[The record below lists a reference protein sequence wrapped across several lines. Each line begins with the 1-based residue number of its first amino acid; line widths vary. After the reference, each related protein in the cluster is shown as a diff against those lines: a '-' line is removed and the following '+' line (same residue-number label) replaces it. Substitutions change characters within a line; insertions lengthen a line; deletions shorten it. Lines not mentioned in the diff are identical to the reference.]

1 MRIRYTIWVIVLL
14 AASFIEAQWKTT
26 PNEDNFISV
35 APASQNNPVI
45 ASDGNN
51 GGVIAWEDNR
61 NYPASGYD
69 IYFQKIDKD
78 GYTIFTNDGIPV
90 CTAGGD
96 QLNPKVIESNDGSAI
111 VFWLDQRTNFTNA
124 TDLYAQKIDANGN
137 VLWAVDGIP
146 VSEYSSPAPGSV
158 IYYNVLQDGEGGAY
172 AVWQRNYFGFDMI
185 RAQRINA
192 DGNIMWDSAGV
203 KITDGALFDRIPQL
217 IRDNLSGGIVTAFRG
232 TVGYSIMAQRIS
244 PNGHKL
250 WNSAI
255 TVTPNGP
262 QNECSIT
269 AGDVFSNGGLM
280 AVTWITSGPVYAQLI
295 DTSGNKLW
303 GENGI
308 IVNNVSGAHSLPK
321 IENDFDENELTQPLP
336 GTIDST
342 FGQDGIVKTVI
353 GNTHTSLGDLVV
365 QSDGKIIAVGGNG
378 EATVDVNY
386 ALARYNANGTLD
398 NTFGVNGIVTISP
411 SSNDEELFA
420 VTIQPDGKIVAAGT
434 NRSIAG
440 QGAFGLIRLN
450 SSGTLDTSFGNNGL
464 VATWVDSTSSDAY
477 SVLLQ
482 DDGKIVAGGF
492 HILAIGPTH
501 VMMLIRYNSN
511 GSLDN
516 SFGNEG
522 IVITPILP
530 YGNSCLSL
538 VQQEDGKIIA
548 LNTGTD
554 DVVLVRYNY
563 DGTLDSTFGNNGII
577 TTNVGAIED
586 VYSLTLQNDGKIL
599 VAGRT
604 GNSSEWDFLIIRYNI
619 DGSFDNSFG
628 SNGVLTYSYAATS
641 KEGTASLAI
650 QNDGKIVVTG
660 SSAYPGITSV
670 ILRFNSDGTLDDTF
684 GADGIVTVSEE
695 VTYGRGIRLQGND
708 RILTC
713 GNSIVDGNFSF
724 FISRYYGGEK
734 VIPNYYLS
742 WLDARSGTG
751 NNIYSQ
757 KLDNSGEAKW
767 TPNGNFVSDKPVL
780 QASLN
785 SHQLLFNGR
794 EFLSVFQ
801 GNGGTYAQLISENG
815 SLNWG
820 NDGVHISE
828 VSAPLNVVKSGNTA
842 NQSGAILTFSGTGN
856 PIGTGSN
863 VYAKRINPDGS
874 LGVITSLQEENDLQ
888 LNTYTLYQNYPNP
901 FNPSTKIRFV
911 IPNEVGNVRDF
922 SSQAPRNDN
931 TLVTLK
937 VYDVLGNEVATLLN
951 EEKAAGSY
959 EVSFSAS
966 SATGGLASGIYFYR
980 LQAGN
985 FIETKKMIL
994 IK

>member
-1 MRIRYTIWVIVLL
+1 MTNPISPIIKRNIMKIIYTIILLLLL
-14 AASFIEAQWKTT
+14 ASTFVKAQWKTT

-78 GYTIFTNDGIPV
+78 GYTIFTNDGIPI

-96 QLNPKVIESNDGSAI
+96 QLNPKVIEANDGSAI

-137 VLWAVDGIP
+137 VLWAVDGVPI
-146 VSEYSSPAPGSV
+146 SEFSSSAPGSV

-192 DGNIMWDSAGV
+192 NGNIMWDSAGV

-269 AGDVFSNGGLM
+269 AGDIYSNGGLM

-295 DTSGNKLW
+295 DTSGFKLW

-353 GNTHTSLGDLVV
+353 GNAHTYLEDLVV

-378 EATVDVNY
+378 EATVDINY
-386 ALARYNANGTLD
+386 ALARYNSNGTLD

-411 SSNDEELFA
+411 SSNDERLYA
-420 VTIQPDGKIVAAGT
+420 VRIQPDGKIVAAGS

-450 SSGTLDTSFGNNGL
+450 SNGTLDTSFGNNGL
-464 VATWVDSTSSDAY
+464 VATWIDSTSSNAY

-482 DDGKIVAGGF
+482 DDGKIVAGGS
-492 HILAIGPTH
+492 HTLGLGSNLM
-501 VMMLIRYNSN
+501 VLIRYNSN
-511 GSLDN
+511 GSVDT
-516 SFGNEG
+516 SFGNDG
-522 IVITPILP
+522 IVTTLIT
-530 YGNSCLSL
+530 YHDACYSL
-538 VQQEDGKIIA
+538 AQQQDGKIIA
-548 LNTGTD
+548 LNGGDGVID
-554 DVVLVRYNY
+554 DVILVRYNY
-563 DGTLDSTFGNNGII
+563 DGTIDSTFGNNGILI
-577 TTNVGAIED
+577 TDLGAQED
-586 VYSLTLQNDGKIL
+586 VSSVKLQNDGKIL
-599 VAGRT
+599 VSGKT
-604 GNSSEWDFLIIRYNI
+604 GHPNAWDFLIIRYNS
-619 DGSFDNSFG
+619 DGSFDNTFG
-628 SNGVLTYSYAATS
+628 SNGVLTYSYAPTS
-641 KEGTASLAI
+641 SEGGASLVI

-660 SSAYPGITSV
+660 TITYPGITSV

-684 GADGIVTVSEE
+684 GIDGIVTVSDE
-695 VTYGRGIRLQGND
+695 VPYGRGIRLQGND
-708 RILTC
+708 KILTI

-767 TPNGNFVSDKPVL
+767 TANGNIVSDKPAL
-780 QASLN
+780 NTSLHT
-785 SHQLLFNGR
+785 HQLLFNGR

-801 GNGGTYAQLISENG
+801 GNGGIYAQSISENG

-820 NDGVHISE
+820 NDGVHVSE
-828 VSAPLNVVKSGNTA
+828 ISAPLNVVKSGNTA

-901 FNPSTKIRFV
+901 FNPSTKIRYT
-911 IPNEVGNVRDF
+911 IPNGVEVSIV
-922 SSQAPRNDN
+922 Q
-931 TLVTLK
+931 LK
-937 VYDVLGNEVATLLN
+937 VYDVLGNEVSTLLN
-951 EEKAAGSY
+951 EEKAAGTY
-959 EVSFSAS
+959 EIYFNA
-966 SATGGLASGIYFYR
+966 ANLASGVYFYT
-980 LQAGN
+980 LQAG
-985 FIETKKMIL
+985 TYVHSKKMVL
-994 IK
+994 LK